1 MAVRCLK
8 QIGLNYRKVMYND
21 FHSDGLGVISP
32 EQTNPTFTAVFIY
45 NELFLVFRYQCVSS
59 GSDGDGY
66 YIGAEEQLTGIVVEE
81 MLDIDQQQRGVV
93 ELPDFVQEQLLGNME
108 EQQQLVEAEIQ
119 LAGSVTEGKLD

>member
-1 MAVRCLK
+1 MGW
-8 QIGLNYRKVMYND
+8 GLFPLNKPIL
-21 FHSDGLGVISP
+21 HL
-32 EQTNPTFTAVFIY
+32 Q
-45 NELFLVFRYQCVSS
+45 LFLYTMNSFWF
-59 GSDGDGY
+59 SDISVLAVEVMEMG
-66 YIGAEEQLTGIVVEE
+66 IGAEEQLTGIVVEE